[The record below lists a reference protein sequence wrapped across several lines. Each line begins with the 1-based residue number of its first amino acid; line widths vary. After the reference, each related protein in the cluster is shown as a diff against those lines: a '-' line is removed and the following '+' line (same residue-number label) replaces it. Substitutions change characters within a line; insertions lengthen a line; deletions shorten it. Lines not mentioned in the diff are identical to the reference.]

1 MSETTVRASAPA
13 TALSAALRRENTA
26 RPPVWMM
33 RQAGRYHSHYQMLK
47 RHADFIQLCKDPRLA
62 AETAMGPVHD
72 FNFDA
77 AILFSDLLF
86 PLEAMGM
93 GLRYD
98 PGPKL
103 DFHLRSPA
111 DVVRLQGGAQL
122 AGKLQ
127 FQADAI
133 QLTRA
138 RLRRDKA
145 LIGFVGGPFTLYVY
159 AAAGSH
165 ENASQALGGLADG
178 TYAAFNEKLLDLLA
192 ANMKLQAAAG
202 ADCVAL
208 FDTAAGEIDAA
219 TYGRHVVPVLAE
231 LLSRFRR
238 LDATTPVT
246 YYSRGTGPAY
256 WDQLFGLPFQ
266 CLGVDWRHSMPDV
279 LTRYAD
285 RWAIQGNVDPQWLHL
300 PGDELERRLREYF
313 TVIRNLP
320 HALRRG
326 WICGL
331 GHGIL
336 QRTPEANVRRFVA
349 LQREIFG

>member
-1 MSETTVRASAPA
+1 MTETTL
-13 TALSAALRRENTA
+13 TAALNRRNDA

-47 RHADFIQLCKDPRLA
+47 RYHDFMNLCLQPELA
-62 AETAMGPVHD
+62 AEVAMGPIHD

-103 DFHLRSPA
+103 DFHVRSMA
-111 DVVRLQGGAQL
+111 DVQKLTGGRERA
-122 AGKLQ
+122 KHMQ
-127 FQADAI
+127 FQADAVA
-133 QLTRA
+133 LTRA
-138 RLRRDKA
+138 RLRADKG

-165 ENASQALGGLADG
+165 ERAQEALAGLDNG
-178 TYAAFNEKLLDLLA
+178 IYAAFNEKLLDLLA
-192 ANMKLQAAAG
+192 HNMALQSKAG
-202 ADCVAL
+202 AEVVAL

-219 TYGRHVVPVLAE
+219 TYGRHVVPVLADV
-231 LLSRFRR
+231 LARFRK

-246 YYSRGTGPAY
+246 YYSRGTGPAW
-256 WDQLFGLPFQ
+256 WDQLKGLPFQ
-266 CLGVDWRHSMPDV
+266 CLGVDWRHDITEV
-279 LTRYAD
+279 LKNYSD
-285 RWAIQGNVDPQWLHL
+285 QWCIQGNVDPEWLHL
-300 PGDELERRLREYF
+300 PLAELESRLREYF
-313 TVIRNLP
+313 GRVKALP
-320 HALRRG
+320 ASLRRG

-331 GHGIL
+331 GHGVL
-336 QRTPEANVRRFVA
+336 QRTPEENVRRFVT

>member
-1 MSETTVRASAPA
+1 MTETS
-13 TALSAALRRENTA
+13 LISALRRENA
-26 RPPVWMM
+26 GRPPVWMM

-47 RHADFIQLCKDPRLA
+47 RHADFIQLCKDPALS

-103 DFHLRSPA
+103 DFHLRTPG
-111 DVVRLQGGAQL
+111 DVARLQGGAQL
-122 AGKLQ
+122 AQQLQ

-133 QLTRA
+133 RLTRS
-138 RLRRDKA
+138 RLRDDKA

-165 ENASQALGGLADG
+165 EAVGQAVAGLHDG
-178 TYAAFNEKLLDLLA
+178 TYAAFNDKLLDLLA
-192 ANMKLQAAAG
+192 ANMALQSHAG
-202 ADCVAL
+202 ADTVAL
-208 FDTAAGEIDAA
+208 FDTAAGEIDAG
-219 TYGRHVVPVLAE
+219 TYGRFVVPVLAD
-231 LLSRFRR
+231 LLGRFRK

-266 CLGVDWRHSMPDV
+266 CLGVDWRHPIPEV
-279 LTRYAD
+279 LGRYAD
-285 RWAIQGNVDPQWLHL
+285 RWAIQGNVDPEWLHL
-300 PGDELERRLREYF
+300 PGEELERRLREYF
-313 TVIRNLP
+313 LAIRALP
-320 HALRRG
+320 ASLRRG
-326 WICGL
+326 WVCGL

-336 QRTPEANVRRFVA
+336 QKTPEANVRRFVT
-349 LQREIFG
+349 LQREIFA

>member
-1 MSETTVRASAPA
+1 MTETL
-13 TALSAALRRENTA
+13 LSAALNRRNSS

-33 RQAGRYHSHYQMLK
+33 RQAGRYHSHYQALK
-47 RHADFIQLCKDPRLA
+47 RYNDFISLCKQPELA
-62 AETAMGPVHD
+62 AETAMGPIHD

-86 PLEAMGM
+86 PLEAMGT

-103 DFHLRSPA
+103 DFHIRTLA
-111 DVVRLQGGAQL
+111 DVERLKGGAKE
-122 AGKLQ
+122 AGFMQ
-127 FQADAI
+127 FQADAMR
-133 QLTRA
+133 LTRA
-138 RLRRDKA
+138 RLRADKG

-165 ENASQALGGLADG
+165 ENAQAAVAGLTNGVYD
-178 TYAAFNEKLLDLLA
+178 TFNAKLLDLLA
-192 ANMKLQAAAG
+192 ANMALQSRAG
-202 ADCVAL
+202 AEVVAL
-208 FDTAAGEIDAA
+208 FDTAAGEIDVD
-219 TYGRHVVPVLAE
+219 TYGRHVVPVLAD
-231 LLSRFRR
+231 LLARFRK

-256 WDQLFGLPFQ
+256 WDLLKGLPFQ
-266 CLGVDWRHSMPDV
+266 CLGIDWRHDMAEV
-279 LTRYAD
+279 LTQYGD
-285 RWAIQGNVDPQWLHL
+285 RWAIQGNVDPEWLHL
-300 PGDELERRLREYF
+300 PIDELERRLREYF
-313 TVIRNLP
+313 GRLKALP
-320 HALRRG
+320 AQLRSG

-336 QRTPEANVRRFVA
+336 QRTPEANVRRFVS

>member
-1 MSETTVRASAPA
+1 MTE
-13 TALSAALRRENTA
+13 TALTAALNRRNTG

-33 RQAGRYHSHYQMLK
+33 RQAGRYHSHYQALK
-47 RHADFIQLCKDPRLA
+47 RYNDFIALCKEPQLA
-62 AETAMGPVHD
+62 AETAMGPIHD

-93 GLRYD
+93 GLTYA

-103 DFHLRSPA
+103 AFHIKTLE
-111 DVVRLQGGAQL
+111 DVAKLSGGAERAQFM
-122 AGKLQ
+122 Q
-127 FQADAI
+127 FQAEAM

-138 RLRRDKA
+138 RLRGDKG

-165 ENASQALGGLADG
+165 ERAHDALPGLTNG
-178 TYAAFNEKLLDLLA
+178 VYEAFNAKLLDLLA
-192 ANMKLQAAAG
+192 HNMALQARAG
-202 ADCVAL
+202 AEVVSL
-208 FDTAAGEIDAA
+208 FDTAAGEIDAE
-219 TYGRHVVPVLAE
+219 TYGKHVVPVLAE
-231 LLSRFRR
+231 VLARFRK

-246 YYSRGTGPAY
+246 YYSRGTDASY
-256 WDQLFGLPFQ
+256 WDQLKGLPFQ
-266 CLGVDWRHSMPDV
+266 CLGIDWRHDIAEV
-279 LTRYAD
+279 LARYAD
-285 RWAIQGNVDPQWLHL
+285 RWAIQGNVDPEWLHL
-300 PGDELERRLREYF
+300 PYAELEQRLTQWFGHMKGIPAE
-313 TVIRNLP
+313 
-320 HALRRG
+320 LRRG

-336 QRTPEANVRRFVA
+336 QRTPEANVRRFVS

>member
-1 MSETTVRASAPA
+1 MTE
-13 TALSAALRRENTA
+13 TALTAALNRRNEG

-47 RHADFIQLCKDPRLA
+47 RYHDFISLCRNPELA

-93 GLRYD
+93 GLTYD
-98 PGPKL
+98 PGPRL
-103 DFHLRSPA
+103 DFHLRTLA
-111 DVVRLQGGAQL
+111 DVQRLTGGAERAAL
-122 AGKLQ
+122 LQ
-127 FQADAI
+127 FQADAVR
-133 QLTRA
+133 LTRA
-138 RLRRDKA
+138 RLRGDKG

-165 ENASQALGGLADG
+165 EKAQEAMAGIHNGI
-178 TYAAFNEKLLDLLA
+178 YAAFNEKLLDLLA
-192 ANMKLQAAAG
+192 RNMAMQSQAG
-202 ADCVAL
+202 AQCVAL
-208 FDTAAGEIDAA
+208 FDTAAGEIDAP
-219 TYGRHVVPVLAE
+219 TYIQHVVPVLAD
-231 LLSRFRR
+231 LLARFRK
-238 LDATTPVT
+238 LDATTPVI

-256 WDQLFGLPFQ
+256 WDALQSLPFQ
-266 CLGVDWRHSMPDV
+266 CLGVDWRHDLSEI
-279 LTRYAD
+279 LQRYGD

-300 PGDELERRLREYF
+300 PPTELERRLQDYF
-313 TVIRNLP
+313 ARL
-320 HALRRG
+320 HALPAQQRRG

-331 GHGIL
+331 GHGVL
-336 QRTPEANVRRFVA
+336 QKTPEANVRRFVS

>member
-1 MSETTVRASAPA
+1 MTETTL
-13 TALSAALRRENTA
+13 TAAIHRRNIR

-33 RQAGRYHSHYQMLK
+33 RQAGRYHSHYQVLK
-47 RHADFIQLCKDPRLA
+47 RYNDFITLCKDPQLA
-62 AETAMGPVHD
+62 AETALGPIHD

-86 PLEAMGM
+86 PLEVMGT

-103 DFHLRSPA
+103 DFHLRSLA
-111 DVVRLQGGAQL
+111 DVEKISGGAERIGGLYFQSEAVRL
-122 AGKLQ
+122 
-127 FQADAI
+127 
-133 QLTRA
+133 T
-138 RLRRDKA
+138 RLRLRADKG

-165 ENASQALGGLADG
+165 EKAHDALLGLTNGVYD
-178 TYAAFNEKLLDLLA
+178 AFNAKLLDLLA
-192 ANMKLQAAAG
+192 ANMALQSSAG
-202 ADCVAL
+202 AEVIAL

-219 TYGRHVVPVLAE
+219 TYGKYVVPVLAD
-231 LLSRFRR
+231 LLARFRK
-238 LDATTPVT
+238 LDAATPVT
-246 YYSRGTGPAY
+246 YYSRGTGPEY
-256 WDQLFGLPFQ
+256 WDKLKDLPFQ
-266 CLGVDWRHSMPDV
+266 CLGIDWRHDICDV
-279 LTRYAD
+279 LKRYAD
-285 RWAIQGNVDPQWLHL
+285 RWAIQGNVDPEWLHL

-313 TVIRNLP
+313 GRVRDLP
-320 HALRRG
+320 MELRRG

-336 QRTPEANVRRFVA
+336 QKTPEANVRRFVA

>member
-1 MSETTVRASAPA
+1 
-13 TALSAALRRENTA
+13 
-26 RPPVWMM
+26 MM

-47 RHADFIQLCKDPRLA
+47 RYHDFISLCRVPELA
-62 AETAMGPVHD
+62 AEVALGPIHD

-103 DFHLRSPA
+103 DFHLRTAA
-111 DVVRLQGGAQL
+111 DVEQLTGGAER
-122 AGKLQ
+122 ASRLQ
-127 FQADAI
+127 FQADAVK
-133 QLTRA
+133 LTRA
-138 RLRRDKA
+138 RLRGDKG

-165 ENASQALGGLADG
+165 EKAQDAVPGLTSG
-178 TYAAFNEKLLDLLA
+178 LYSAFNAKLLDLLA
-192 ANMKLQAAAG
+192 HNMALQSRAG
-202 ADCVAL
+202 AECMAL

-231 LLSRFRR
+231 VLARFRR
-238 LDATTPVT
+238 LDPHTPVT
-246 YYSRGTGPAY
+246 YYSRGTGPEY
-256 WDQLFGLPFQ
+256 WDLLKDLPFQ
-266 CLGVDWRHSMPDV
+266 CLGVDWRHDLAEV
-279 LTRYAD
+279 LARYAD
-285 RWAIQGNVDPQWLHL
+285 RWCIQGNVDPEWLHL
-300 PGDELERRLREYF
+300 PAPELETRLQEYF
-313 TVIRNLP
+313 SRIRALP
-320 HALRRG
+320 ATLRRG

-331 GHGIL
+331 GHGVL
-336 QRTPEANVRRFVA
+336 QRTPEANVRRFVS

>member
-1 MSETTVRASAPA
+1 MTD
-13 TALSAALRRENTA
+13 TALTAALQRRNTG

-33 RQAGRYHSHYQMLK
+33 RQAGRYHSHYQSLK
-47 RHADFIQLCKDPRLA
+47 RYNDFISLCKQPQLA

-103 DFHLRSPA
+103 DFHVQSLA
-111 DVVRLQGGAQL
+111 DVTRLVGGAER
-122 AGKLQ
+122 AGFMQ
-127 FQADAI
+127 FQADAVK
-133 QLTRA
+133 LTRA
-138 RLRRDKA
+138 RLRADKG

-165 ENASQALGGLADG
+165 ESAQAAVPGLTNG
-178 TYAAFNEKLLDLLA
+178 VYEAFNAKLLDLLA
-192 ANMKLQAAAG
+192 ANMALQSRAG
-202 ADCVAL
+202 AEVVAL
-208 FDTAAGEIDAA
+208 FDTAAGEIDAG
-219 TYGRHVVPVLAE
+219 TYGKHVVPVLADV
-231 LLSRFRR
+231 LARFRK

-256 WDQLFGLPFQ
+256 WDQLKGLPFQ
-266 CLGVDWRHSMPDV
+266 CLGIDWRHDIGAV
-279 LTRYAD
+279 LAQYGDT
-285 RWAIQGNVDPQWLHL
+285 WAVQGNVDPEWLHL
-300 PGDELERRLREYF
+300 PADQLEQQLQEYF
-313 TVIRNLP
+313 ARLKALP
-320 HALRRG
+320 AALRRG

-336 QRTPEANVRRFVA
+336 QRTPEANVRRFVT